1 MKNLFDLSGKV
12 AIVIGGSRGLGRGMA
27 TGLLNAGASVVVAS
41 RNAQAVEQAAKE
53 MSEETGSVCKGIAL
67 DVTSIEAIK
76 EFIGKVDKEFGRID
90 ILINSAG
97 INVRKPALEFEEEDW
112 DKVTDTQLKYV
123 FFMDRYVGNYM
134 VEHQIKGRIINVGS
148 ISSMVGLKNIVAYVT
163 SKGGILQMTKALA
176 NEWAQYGIT
185 VNAIGP
191 GYCFTEMTRPLLS
204 KQGVKDK
211 YEERIPMGRLG
222 EPEDMATTAVYL
234 ASDASSYVTGQ
245 MIYVDG
251 GWTIN

>member
-1 MKNLFDLSGKV
+1 MKNLFDLTGKV

-41 RNAQAVEQAAKE
+41 RNAQAVEKAAKE
-53 MSEETGSVCKGIAL
+53 MTEETGSICKGIPL

-76 EFIGKVDKEFGRID
+76 EFFAKVDKEFGRID

-134 VEHQIKGRIINVGS
+134 VEHGIKGRIINVGS

-204 KQGVKDK
+204 KPGVKDK

>member
-1 MKNLFDLSGKV
+1 MKNLFDLTGKV

-41 RNAQAVEQAAKE
+41 RNAQAVEKAAKE
-53 MSEETGSVCKGIAL
+53 MTEETGSICKGIPL

-76 EFIGKVDKEFGRID
+76 EFIAKVDKEFGRID

-134 VEHQIKGRIINVGS
+134 VEHGIKGRIINVGS

-204 KQGVKDK
+204 KPGVKDK

-234 ASDASSYVTGQ
+234 PSDASSYVTGQ

>member
-1 MKNLFDLSGKV
+1 MKNLFDLTGKV

-41 RNAQAVEQAAKE
+41 RNAQAVEKAAKE
-53 MSEETGSVCKGIAL
+53 MTEETGSICKGIPL

-76 EFIGKVDKEFGRID
+76 EFIAKVDKEFGRID

-134 VEHQIKGRIINVGS
+134 VEHGIKGRIINVGS

-204 KQGVKDK
+204 KPGVKDK

>member
-1 MKNLFDLSGKV
+1 MKNLFDLTGKV
-12 AIVIGGSRGLGRGMA
+12 AIVVGGSRGLGRGMA
-27 TGLLNAGASVVVAS
+27 AGLLDAGATVVICS
-41 RNAQAVEQAAKE
+41 RNEEVVRKAALE
-53 MSEETGSVCKGIAL
+53 MSEETGSICEGIAL
-67 DVTSIEAIK
+67 DVTSVEAIQA
-76 EFIGKVDKEFGRID
+76 FIAKVDEKFGRID

-97 INVRKPALEFEEEDW
+97 INVRKDALDFEEEDW

-123 FFMDRYVGNYM
+123 FFMDKYVGKYM
-134 VEHQIKGRIINVGS
+134 VDHNIKGRIINVGS

-191 GYCFTEMTRPLLS
+191 GYCYTEMTRPLLS
-204 KQGVKDK
+204 KPGVTEK

-234 ASDASSYVTGQ
+234 ASDASGYVTGQ

>member
-1 MKNLFDLSGKV
+1 MKNLFDLTGKL

-27 TGLLNAGASVVVAS
+27 TGLLNAGARVVIAS
-41 RNAQAVEQAAKE
+41 RNAEAVEQAAKE
-53 MSEETGSVCKGIAL
+53 MMEATGSVCRGIAL
-67 DVTSIEAIK
+67 DVTSLDAIK
-76 EFIGKVDKEFGRID
+76 AFIAKVDAEFGRID

-97 INVRKPALEFEEEDW
+97 INVRKPALEFEEADW
-112 DKVTDTQLKYV
+112 DRVTDTQLKYV
-123 FFMDRYVGNYM
+123 FFMDQQVGKYM
-134 VEHQIKGRIINVGS
+134 VERGIRGRIINVGS

-204 KQGVKDK
+204 KPGVKDK

-234 ASDASSYVTGQ
+234 ASDASCYVTGQ

>member
-1 MKNLFDLSGKV
+1 MKNLFDLTGKL

-27 TGLLNAGASVVVAS
+27 TGLLNAGARVVIAS
-41 RNAQAVEQAAKE
+41 RNAEAVEQAAKE
-53 MSEETGSVCKGIAL
+53 MTEATGSVCRGIAL
-67 DVTSIEAIK
+67 DVTSLDAIK
-76 EFIGKVDKEFGRID
+76 AFIAKVDAEFGRID

-97 INVRKPALEFEEEDW
+97 INVRKPALEFEEADW
-112 DKVTDTQLKYV
+112 DRVTDTQLKYV
-123 FFMDRYVGNYM
+123 FFMDQQVGKYM
-134 VEHQIKGRIINVGS
+134 VEHGIRGRIINVGS

-204 KQGVKDK
+204 KPGVKDK

-234 ASDASSYVTGQ
+234 ASDASCYVTGQ

>member
-1 MKNLFDLSGKV
+1 MKNLFDLRGKV

-27 TGLLNAGASVVVAS
+27 TGLLNAGAKVVVAS
-41 RNAQAVEQAAKE
+41 RNAEAVEQAARE

-67 DVTSIEAIK
+67 DVTSTEAIR
-76 EFIGKVDKEFGRID
+76 EFIDKVDKEFGRID

-134 VEHQIKGRIINVGS
+134 VEHQIRGRIINVGS

-204 KQGVKDK
+204 KPGVKDK